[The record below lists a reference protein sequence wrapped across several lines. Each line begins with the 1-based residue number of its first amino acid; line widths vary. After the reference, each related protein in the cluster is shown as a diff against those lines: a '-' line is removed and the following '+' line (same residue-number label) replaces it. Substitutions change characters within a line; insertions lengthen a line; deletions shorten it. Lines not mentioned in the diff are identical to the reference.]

1 MIPPNRRERVI
12 LSGKRQNS
20 KEIQTGSN
28 RCRSFLRRDSEMV
41 PLMQM
46 SRRICSV
53 TRYFSCSLDQIRR
66 TVLHLRVGR
75 ENVVSLRD
83 VP

>member
-28 RCRSFLRRDSEMV
+28 RCRSFLRRDSEMIPFKRKYV
-41 PLMQM
+41 IDK
-46 SRRICSV
+46 S
-53 TRYFSCSLDQIRR
+53 D
-66 TVLHLRVGR
+66 TV
-75 ENVVSLRD
+75 
-83 VP
+83 